1 MIDERTQ
8 TIEASLDALLV
19 MWHTFAS
26 QEGVGWGY
34 PSRAPASHQ
43 YRCSRQ
49 YDDTNGAIDGDV
61 DRHIAQ
67 AVGHQVDKIADPH
80 RTALHLNAR
89 NLKTGVSVWS
99 SPRLPTDQ
107 IERAHVVAAARNMLA
122 RRLMAEGLL

>member
-8 TIEASLDALLV
+8 TIEASLDALLI

-26 QEGVGWGY
+26 QEGLGWGY

-49 YDDTNGAIDGDV
+49 YDHANGAIDGDV

-67 AVGHQVDKIADPH
+67 GVGHQVDKIADPH

-89 NLKTGVSVWS
+89 NLKVGVSVWS

-107 IERAHVVAAARNMLA
+107 LERAHVVAAARNMLA

>member
-1 MIDERTQ
+1 MIDEQTK
-8 TIEASLDALLV
+8 TIEASLDALLI

-49 YDDTNGAIDGDV
+49 YDDQNGSLDGDV
-61 DRHIAQ
+61 DMQIAK
-67 AVGHQVDKIADPH
+67 AVGHQVDKMTEPH
-80 RTALHLNAR
+80 RTAIHINAR
-89 NLKTGVSVWS
+89 NLKVGVSVWQ
-99 SPRLPTDQ
+99 SPRLPADQ

-122 RRLMAEGLL
+122 RRLMTEGLL

>member
-8 TIEASLDALLV
+8 TIEASLDALLI

-49 YDDTNGAIDGDV
+49 YDDQNGSLDGDV
-61 DRHIAQ
+61 DKQIAM
-67 AVGHQVDKIADPH
+67 AVGHQVEKIADPH
-80 RTALHLNAR
+80 RTALHINAR
-89 NLKTGVSVWS
+89 NLKVGVSVWS
-99 SPRLPTDQ
+99 SPRLPADQ
-107 IERAHVVAAARNMLA
+107 LERARIVSDARDMLA
-122 RRLMAEGLL
+122 RRLIAEGLL